1 MSTMITPTRPPH
13 DATAP
18 TDDEGH
24 RRSERSGDVDA
35 AADRTDG
42 PPSAGPGD
50 RSGAPPSSTRLR
62 RFGGFFGRHRW
73 LAALAVI
80 VALAA
85 LAGLGTALQG
95 TGTGD
100 ASTSGATGAALP
112 DPEVARAEPDG
123 GVSTKG
129 AQPAAGV
136 PNADQSG
143 AAAEVTTDEV
153 TPGIPIGGNSKP
165 CAQRPSSQW
174 THVPMPRRAV
184 STMATRRSGSSIV
197 TWSRPPW
204 PA

>member
-35 AADRTDG
+35 VADRTDG

-85 LAGLGTALQG
+85 LEK
-95 TGTGD
+95 
-100 ASTSGATGAALP
+100 SSGRELDSWIREELAAR
-112 DPEVARAEPDG
+112 RAKKQQ
-123 GVSTKG
+123 TT
-129 AQPAAGV
+129 AQP
-136 PNADQSG
+136 
-143 AAAEVTTDEV
+143 
-153 TPGIPIGGNSKP
+153 
-165 CAQRPSSQW
+165 
-174 THVPMPRRAV
+174 
-184 STMATRRSGSSIV
+184 
-197 TWSRPPW
+197 
-204 PA
+204 